1 MCFSCLNLAENGSG
15 TLKFA
20 TGQNRQIPL
29 RRLIACGRGSFI
41 DEENCRLTDC
51 DALHADLLLRQNSMS
66 IGI

>member
-29 RRLIACGRGSFI
+29 KRLIACGRGSFI
-41 DEENCRLTDC
+41 DEENCRLLIAMLCMRIYCYGKTLC
-51 DALHADLLLRQNSMS
+51 R
-66 IGI
+66 